1 MSQDLVQM
9 RLAHLAMIQ
18 AVIGRMATY
27 SASVKT
33 FCVTLVAAIIALT
46 SSGKAEPW
54 LPSLMLAIV
63 LIFAVLD
70 AYYLGLERAFREHY
84 AEVVDR
90 DLGLAHDLHISAR
103 TTAVAAIRKAIF
115 SVSVLGFFVP
125 LALILFIALSL
136 ASGAAEKGPSREEK
150 AESAVGQTSVPKQAP
165 VPKAR

>member
-1 MSQDLVQM
+1 MSQDHLVQM
-9 RLAHLAMIQ
+9 RLAHLNMIQ

-46 SSGKAEPW
+46 SSGQAQPW

-70 AYYLGLERAFREHY
+70 AYYLGLERAFRDHY

-90 DLGLAHDLHISAR
+90 DVALAADLHISAR
-103 TTAVAAIRKAIF
+103 ITAVNAIRRSIF

-125 LALILFIALSL
+125 LALILFVALSL
-136 ASGAAEKGPSREEK
+136 ASRPDPKTAPSHANLHPQTPTPAAPHAKER
-150 AESAVGQTSVPKQAP
+150 SA
-165 VPKAR
+165 R